1 MPNRLSRVSHDSPG
15 YRFCSGFAAASE
27 CRVALADRSRVSNT
41 LEGRIPS
48 GTILEV
54 KLYGLCRS
62 LPSDAGLRGGAVLT
76 SLALRMSS
84 LDRFLVAPRILP
96 PLDPEFRPAA
106 LAIRAFAAEATVPMT
121 LALEQADGSVF
132 HHSFN
137 VLPDLHPDAAV
148 ANPFFVE
155 RLAKF
160 LLWAWGGWRFT
171 MAGPSALADTLRRHY
186 VEDALG
192 RFDSEII
199 GQRIYD
205 HPIEVRSVGSV
216 AELPPARANTT
227 PLGRH
232 LDGCRIGFD
241 LGGSDRKVAA
251 LQDGECVFSE
261 EIVWDPYFQ
270 KDPQYHF
277 DGVME
282 SLRRAA
288 AHLPR
293 VDAIGGS
300 AAGVYVNN
308 RVKVASLFRGVPPDL
323 FESRV
328 KDLFLELRRAWKGI
342 PFDVVNDGEV
352 TALAGSMALQENAV
366 LGVAM
371 GTSTAAGFVTPEG
384 NITTWLNELAFVPVD
399 YRQNGPREEWSGDFG
414 CGAQYFSQQAVGRLL
429 APAGIELEVTLGLP
443 EKLKHVQALMAVGD
457 PRAARIYETIG
468 VYLGYALGH
477 WSELYAVRH
486 VLILGRVMTGAG
498 GGVIL
503 QQARQVLSQEFP
515 ELSAQLDFPTP
526 DEKDKR
532 HGQAIAAASLP
543 VLA

>member
-1 MPNRLSRVSHDSPG
+1 
-15 YRFCSGFAAASE
+15 
-27 CRVALADRSRVSNT
+27 
-41 LEGRIPS
+41 
-48 GTILEV
+48 
-54 KLYGLCRS
+54 
-62 LPSDAGLRGGAVLT
+62 
-76 SLALRMSS
+76 MSS
-84 LDRFLVAPRILP
+84 LDRFLVAPRVLP
-96 PLDPEFRPAA
+96 PLDPGFRPAV
-106 LAIRAFAAEATVPMT
+106 LATRAFAAEATVPVT

-132 HHSFN
+132 HHAFR
-137 VLPDLHPDAAV
+137 VLADSHPSAAE

-160 LLWAWGGWRFT
+160 LLWAWGGWKFT
-171 MAGPSALADTLRRHY
+171 VAGPVAIADALRRHY
-186 VEDALG
+186 QDDAAG

-205 HPIEVRSVGSV
+205 RPIEVVSVSTV
-216 AELPPARANTT
+216 AELPAPRASTT

-251 LQDGECVFSE
+251 VQDGNCVFSE

-277 DGVME
+277 DGVMD

-328 KDLFLELRRAWKGI
+328 KDLFLELRREWKGI

-352 TALAGSMALQENAV
+352 TALAGSMALKENAV

-384 NITTWLNELAFVPVD
+384 TITSWLNELAFVPVD
-399 YRQNGPREEWSGDFG
+399 YRRQAPREEWSGDVG

-429 APAGIELEVTLGLP
+429 APAGIEVDATLGLP
-443 EKLKHVQALMAVGD
+443 EKLKLVQSLMAAGD
-457 PRAARIYETIG
+457 ARATKIYESIG
-468 VYLGYALGH
+468 VFLGHALGH
-477 WSELYAVRH
+477 WSEFYAMRH
-486 VLILGRVMTGAG
+486 VLVLGRVMTGAG
-498 GGVIL
+498 GDLIL
-503 QQARQVLSQEFP
+503 RQARRVLELEFP
-515 ELSAQLDFPTP
+515 ELSARLDFPTP